1 MDDNNYYYLDKE
13 YPRPENYYVLNR
25 PVNPRFTTNKI
36 KEIPVY
42 PDTSHMNIT
51 DFANFTGQGEDYK
64 IYQLPLQTLNNQTFL
79 RSQEVLVNQYNCIN
93 Y

>member
-1 MDDNNYYYLDKE
+1 MEDNNYYYLNQE

-25 PVNPRFTTNKI
+25 PVNPLFTVNKI
-36 KEIPVY
+36 KETPVY
-42 PDTSHMNIT
+42 PPSEVNIT
-51 DFANFTGQGEDYK
+51 DFANFTEKGEDYK
-64 IYQLPLQTLNNQTFL
+64 IYQLPLQTLKPGTFL